1 MEAVVGQAVAEPR
14 FNSLLLWVFATIALL
29 LSAIGVYGVMSYAV
43 AQRTREFAIR
53 MAIGAESRS
62 IFQMVTRD
70 GLAVAIAG
78 ISIGLGGALL
88 LGRTLASLLY
98 GVVPTDGLSL
108 IGAAGVVLVVALLAC
123 WSPAW
128 RATRVDPMT
137 VLRTE

>member
-98 GVVPTDGLSL
+98 GVVPNGRLESDWRCGSR
-108 IGAAGVVLVVALLAC
+108 AHRGVVGMLVSGVARYP
-123 WSPAW
+123 S
-128 RATRVDPMT
+128 
-137 VLRTE
+137 

>member
-14 FNSLLLWVFATIALL
+14 FNSLTLGIRDDCLL

-62 IFQMVTRD
+62 IFQMVTRG

-98 GVVPTDGLSL
+98 GVVPTDGSSL
-108 IGAAGVVLVVALLAC
+108 IGAAGVVLIVALLAC